1 MPIPARRKPVA
12 GLLAEREESLGQM
25 AYNDLMDRL
34 IKREIPVGA
43 VLQERR
49 LAEALAISRT
59 PVRDAL
65 ARLEN
70 EGFITRKSGGVLVVK
85 EFSTRELIETLHVR
99 QILEMEGVRLAVGRI
114 PRAELDDVEAAIGML
129 LEAPEPAADEDWE
142 VDSRFHRMIAERS
155 GNAVLAKQ
163 IQDLRVK
170 THMFNMDRVPE
181 RFEIGHREHLAII
194 DALRREDRDAARGGI
209 QAHIENVKL
218 SIIGKLS
225 AI

>member
-1 MPIPARRKPVA
+1 MSTPALRKAVA
-12 GLLAEREESLGQM
+12 DPLEPREESLSQM
-25 AYNDLMDRL
+25 AYNALLDQL

-49 LAEALAISRT
+49 LGEALAISRT

-65 ARLEN
+65 NRLES
-70 EGFITRKSGGVLVVK
+70 EGFVTRKPGGVLVVK

-99 QILEMEGVRLAVGRI
+99 QILETEGVRLATGRI
-114 PRAELDDVEAAIGML
+114 PVAELDAVEADIRAL
-129 LEAPEPAADEDWE
+129 LSAAAPNAGRDWE
-142 VDSRFHRMIAERS
+142 IDSRFHSMIAARA
-155 GNAVLAKQ
+155 GNAVLAKH
-163 IQDLRVK
+163 IHDLRLK

-194 DALRREDRDAARGGI
+194 DALRREDREGARAGI
-209 QAHIENVKL
+209 HAHIENVKL
-218 SIIGKLS
+218 SIIEKLS